1 MFYGTS
7 HRPAPGPWRRAGR
20 HFGAALL
27 LAAAAPP
34 AAAQCLSGD
43 CQNGTGRQDLGYATY
58 EGSFLN
64 GQPEGRGTMDYGGG
78 DKYVGEWRRGKE
90 HGAGQLYKKG
100 VATVAT
106 YYNGV
111 LQANAATPLAMG
123 NPAVG
128 KEKVAGC
135 QQGDCVNG
143 YGVLQTKAG
152 NRYEGQFKDYA
163 FDGAGRIIFASGN
176 AVKAEFAANQ
186 PLRGTFTYAADGT
199 VFTGAFGP
207 NWEPLTGTYHSRATG
222 GFADV
227 VAGRITQVRNP
238 RLDSIRAAQPRYT
251 LRKCTSCGGS
261 GLTTATSYTSEQLTP
276 QVVSFS
282 KMGYGTVVEEARYLK
297 QSHTSFSKC
306 PACSGRGEAME
317 LETKPKQ

>member
-1 MFYGTS
+1 MFLGIFCRS
-7 HRPAPGPWRRAGR
+7 AAGRWHRAGLPLL
-20 HFGAALL
+20 AALL
-27 LAAAAPP
+27 LAAS

-58 EGSFLN
+58 EGSFQN
-64 GQPEGRGTMDYGGG
+64 GQPEGQGTMDYGGG

-100 VATVAT
+100 VATAAT

-111 LQANAATPLAMG
+111 LQDKATPPLAMG
-123 NPAVG
+123 NKAVG
-128 KEKVAGC
+128 QEKVAGC

-261 GLTTATSYTSEQLTP
+261 GLTTSTSYTSEQLTP

-282 KMGYGTVVEEARYLK
+282 KMGYGTVVEDARYLK